1 MKHVAILGST
11 GSIGRQALDVI
22 AAHDRQLTVYSLAC
36 HSNDRLLETQIA
48 AFNPRQAVLTDRAA
62 YERLKERY
70 QGDTE
75 ILYGEDGLSEMVTA
89 SAVDV
94 VLASIAGFA
103 GLRPTV
109 RAIEA
114 GKDIALA
121 NKETMVAAGA
131 LVTALAKEKDSAI
144 FPVDS
149 EHSALWQCLQ
159 GEAKDSVQKLLL
171 TASGGP
177 FRGKKRN
184 ELETISVEECLR
196 HPNWSMGRKVTVD
209 SASLANKALEV
220 MEAHWLFDIPYE
232 QIEVVVHPE
241 SIIHSLIAFRDGA
254 VKAQLGKPDMRLP
267 IQYALFDRQRPASPW
282 EPLDLALC
290 GRLTFEAPDR
300 ETFPMLELGW
310 QAGRSGG
317 AAPCIFNAANEIA
330 VERFLAGT
338 LPFLAIPL
346 AVEDVLSTAHSFQV
360 DTLAEIEAVDAWARQ
375 NAADACEKYRKQ

>member
-11 GSIGRQALDVI
+11 GSIGRQALEVI
-22 AAHDRQLTVYSLAC
+22 AAHDQQLAVHSLAC

-48 AFNPRQAVLTDRAA
+48 AFKPRQAVLTDRAA

-75 ILYGEDGLSEMVTA
+75 ILYGDDGLTEIVSA

-94 VLASIAGFA
+94 VLASISGFA

-131 LVTALAKEKDSAI
+131 LVTALAKEKGSAI

-177 FRGKKRN
+177 FRGKKRS
-184 ELETISVEECLR
+184 ELETISVEACLR

-282 EPLDLALC
+282 EPLDLTLC
-290 GRLTFEAPDR
+290 GKLTFEAPDR
-300 ETFPMLELGW
+300 ETFPMLDLGC

-330 VERFLAGT
+330 VEQFLDGA

-346 AVEDVLSTAHSFQV
+346 AVEDVLAKEHSFKV
-360 DTLAEIEAVDAWARQ
+360 DTLAEIEAVDAWARTS
-375 NAADACEKYRKQ
+375 AVDACEKYRK